1 VSNSSIK
8 YSTNQLRDYSSIF
21 SRRQSLSIIDG
32 NLEGLESKI
41 DRYDQSWRAKKSA
54 TYLEYIKHA
63 YKVISTHYKN
73 EYVYKNTLL
82 NALII
87 KELGTEN
94 SKVFSE
100 FRVGDSIADL
110 AMFNGC
116 SKVFEI
122 KSDLD
127 TPQRLETQLKDYHK
141 VFNEVYLVVPQ
152 SKLKDFRHIDSEVGI
167 IAVKKDNTIELVR
180 EAHYKDTIEA
190 ATLMTVLRT
199 SEYRSM
205 AKAYTEDL
213 PKMSSFTQFDICSKI
228 LKEIPCDILNDLFIT
243 EMKKR
248 KSNESFSA
256 TQFKELNQLFLALNL
271 TKKGKSHFIAN
282 LNKPIRKLCTTHTLE
297 RANLS

>member
-1 VSNSSIK
+1 MSNSPIK

-21 SRRQSLSIIDG
+21 SRRQSLSMIDG
-32 NLEGLESKI
+32 NLEGLDAKI
-41 DRYDQSWRAKKSA
+41 DRYDQTWRAKKSA

-141 VFNEVYLVVPQ
+141 VFNEVYLVVPT
-152 SKLKDFRHIDSEVGI
+152 SKLKDFDHIDTEVGVLAI
-167 IAVKKDNTIELVR
+167 LEDNKIEQIR
-180 EAHYKDTIEA
+180 KAQHKEAIEPN
-190 ATLMTVLRT
+190 TLMTVLRT
-199 SEYRSM
+199 KEYKGI
-205 AKAYTEDL
+205 AKAYMDVMPE
-213 PKMSSFTQFDICSKI
+213 MSSFTQFDTCSKI
-228 LKEIPCDILNDLFIT
+228 IKEIPPDILNDLFIAQ
-243 EMKKR
+243 MKR
-248 KSNESFSA
+248 RNSNESLSA
-256 TQFKELNQLFLALNL
+256 GQFKELNQLFLALNMS
-271 TKKGKSHFIAN
+271 KRDKSHFIAN
-282 LNKPIRKLCTTHTLE
+282 LNTPIRKPCTTLT
-297 RANLS
+297 